1 MISLSF
7 HGAAQTVTGS
17 KYLLEVNQKKL
28 LIDCGLFQG
37 RKELRQRN
45 WAPPKFDPRELEAI
59 VVTHAHLDHIGYL
72 PAMVKYGY
80 SGKIYATAPTIELA
94 HITLLDT
101 AHIQEEDAEYRN
113 RKKATSHA
121 PALPLYTV
129 DDAKQ
134 VLNLFTPI
142 NFNEWFHIGDE
153 FRLRYHQVGHLLGA
167 GCLEIQMTDS
177 DRKSSILFSG
187 DVGRYALPFV
197 NDPVPP
203 PRADTLICESTY
215 GGEVHE
221 PQDIYFEFAK
231 VVDEVVKRKSILLI
245 PAFALGRTQ
254 QITYIANILMKQKRI
269 PRLDIHIDSP
279 MAVKATDVYKKF
291 PSFHQINR
299 ELLEN
304 TDDGFYGKNVHLH
317 RKRKSSKELN
327 KLKGP
332 AIIMSASGMMTGGR
346 ILHHLINRL
355 PDPNTIL
362 LLAGYMAEG
371 TLGRRLLNGDKMV
384 YIHKQ
389 PIEVKAEVRTLFG
402 LSGHADSY
410 ELLHWLEPFAPAPST
425 AYITHGE
432 PERSHALAKQFSEA
446 RGWKTHVPF
455 LDETVEL

>member
-1 MISLSF
+1 MINLSF

-17 KYLLEVNQKKL
+17 KYLLEVNHKKL

-45 WAPPKFDPRELEAI
+45 WAPPQFDPRELEAI
-59 VVTHAHLDHIGYL
+59 VVTHAHLDHTGYL
-72 PAMVKYGY
+72 PVMVKNGY
-80 SGKIYATAPTIELA
+80 SGRIYATAPTIELVRV
-94 HITLLDT
+94 ILLDT

-113 RKKATSHA
+113 RKKATSHT

-129 DDAKQ
+129 DDAKK
-134 VLNLFTPI
+134 VFEMFTPI
-142 NFNEWFHIGDE
+142 NFNEWFTIGDE

-167 GCLEIQMTDS
+167 GCLEIHMTDAE
-177 DRKSSILFSG
+177 RKASILFSG

-197 NDPVPP
+197 NDPSPP

-215 GGEVHE
+215 GGVVHE

-231 VVDEVVKRKSILLI
+231 VVDEVVKSKSILLI

-254 QITYIANILMKQKRI
+254 QITYIANVLMRQGRI
-269 PRLDIHIDSP
+269 PKMNIHIDSP
-279 MAVKATDVYKKF
+279 MAIRATDIYKKF
-291 PSFHQINR
+291 PSFHQINHD
-299 ELLEN
+299 LLNDTE
-304 TDDGFYGKNVHLH
+304 DGFYGKNVFLH

-327 KLKGP
+327 KIKGP

-371 TLGRRLLNGDKMV
+371 TLGRKLLEGEKLV
-384 YIHKQ
+384 YIHKT
-389 PIEVKAEVRTLFG
+389 PVEVKAQVKTLFG
-402 LSGHADSY
+402 LSGHADTY
-410 ELLHWLEPFAPAPST
+410 ELAHWLEPFRPDPSKVF
-425 AYITHGE
+425 ITHGE
-432 PERSHALAKQFSEA
+432 ADRSFALARQFTEQRS
-446 RGWKTHVPF
+446 WNTHVPT
-455 LDETVEL
+455 LDEKVEL